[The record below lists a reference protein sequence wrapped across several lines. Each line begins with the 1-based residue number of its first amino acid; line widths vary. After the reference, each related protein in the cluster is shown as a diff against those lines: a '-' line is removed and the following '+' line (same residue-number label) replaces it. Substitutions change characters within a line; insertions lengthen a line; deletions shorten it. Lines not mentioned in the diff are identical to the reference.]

1 MQFKQFCLES
11 LGHASYFIGLE
22 QTGEALVLDVRRTK
36 EVHSGSILRKGK
48 NLHFMSLKTAILSKR
63 KFK

>member
-22 QTGEALVLDVRRTK
+22 QTGEAFTIVFIVFTK
-36 EVHSGSILRKGK
+36 K
-48 NLHFMSLKTAILSKR
+48 SLSFA
-63 KFK
+63 F